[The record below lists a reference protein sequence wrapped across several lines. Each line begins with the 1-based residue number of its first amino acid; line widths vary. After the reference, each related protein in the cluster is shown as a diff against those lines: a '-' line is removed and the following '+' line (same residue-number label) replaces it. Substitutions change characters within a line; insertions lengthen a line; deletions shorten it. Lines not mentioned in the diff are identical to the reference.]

1 MLRRNGRG
9 RPKNHPLRRLFRL
22 RTVRAVGVLILVFF
36 VWAAFSIGQALAAPS
51 GGSISS
57 TLAEWARDHYLGPIV
72 TLGEWLSYR
81 YYSPYSRDFAAVYA
95 R

>member
-22 RTVRAVGVLILVFF
+22 STVRAVGVLILVFF

-51 GGSISS
+51 GGRISS

-72 TLGEWLSYR
+72 TLGEWLSY
-81 YYSPYSRDFAAVYA
+81 PYSRDFAAVYA